1 MPLPESGPLSMS
13 QIAAE
18 FGGNTPHSLSEYYGV
33 ASGIPNSGAISIS
46 QFRGKSNLPSGV
58 TNFDGRVLS
67 STPSKFNT
75 GRGGRLVKA
84 FNIGKW
90 AVFYGFRDN
99 IGWMYATK
107 DGGQSFVDIPQVPSY
122 ELLWWSFNEKGSG
135 KTATMAM
142 CIGDERDPDR
152 NLVSYL
158 HKIVDNGENPPSL
171 LMIGNSNTGLP
182 GSPRGTNYC
191 PQLDIWTISHN
202 LEGGNDC
209 FSYSS
214 NEGQTWTTRGTPNTS
229 QTENIQRMLNVPG
242 NGFLGYSKGSFPYPT
257 VSHYKYDG
265 SRVLCPASTDSE
277 IDAVPNFLT
286 ADENWP
292 GNDQYTMF
300 SAYSFTGMG
309 TDGTGQGNRL
319 GFLSGV
325 NSDGT
330 CNYHW
335 AQPLNTD
342 HEYNTYA
349 YRQGVFFAEFRTPH
363 NTAGNKPIVYSC
375 KGVPMTGSDWKNTV
389 GLFDACKSSFPN
401 CAGPEPYDSTVNTAL
416 QTNIP
421 IALVGDQWWIPRISY
436 DLNSY
441 PTKIYISDAY

>member
-18 FGGNTPHSLSEYYGV
+18 FGGNAPHSLSEYYGV
-33 ASGIPNSGAISIS
+33 TSGIPNSGAISIS
-46 QFRGKSNLPSGV
+46 QFRGKSNAPTGV
-58 TNFDGRVLS
+58 SNFDGRVLS

-75 GRGGRLVKA
+75 GEADRIVKA

-90 AVFYGFRDN
+90 AVFYGFKGYT
-99 IGWMYATK
+99 GWMYATK
-107 DGGQSFVDIPQVPSY
+107 DGGQSFVDISQVPSY
-122 ELLWWSFNEKGSG
+122 ELEWWSFNEKGPG
-135 KTATMAM
+135 KTCTMAM
-142 CIGDERDPDR
+142 CIGDLVDRDGTHYT
-152 NLVSYL
+152 LY
-158 HKIVDNGENPPSL
+158 KIVDNGENPPSL
-171 LMIGNSNTGLP
+171 LIVGNNNTLP
-182 GSPRGTNYC
+182 GNPRGTNYC

-202 LEGGNDC
+202 LEGGRDC
-209 FSYSS
+209 FSYSN
-214 NEGQTWTTRGTPNTS
+214 NEGQTWTTRGTPNETS
-229 QTENIQRMLNVPG
+229 DNNVQRMINVPG
-242 NGFLGYSKGSFPYPT
+242 NGFLGYSKPSFPYPK

-265 SRVLCPASTDSE
+265 SRVECPTLTGSE
-277 IDAVPNFLT
+277 TEAVPTFNYATENF
-286 ADENWP
+286 P

-300 SAYSFTGMG
+300 STYSSTGMG
-309 TDGTGQGNRL
+309 PDGTGAGVRL

-335 AQPLNTD
+335 AQPINTD
-342 HEYNTYA
+342 NEPNKYA
-349 YRQGVFFAEFRTPH
+349 YRKGVFFAEFRTPF
-363 NTAGNKPIVYSC
+363 NSASSEPIVYSC

-401 CAGPEPYDSTVNTAL
+401 CANEPYDSTVNTAL

-421 IALVGDQWWIPRISY
+421 IALVGDQWWIPRISR